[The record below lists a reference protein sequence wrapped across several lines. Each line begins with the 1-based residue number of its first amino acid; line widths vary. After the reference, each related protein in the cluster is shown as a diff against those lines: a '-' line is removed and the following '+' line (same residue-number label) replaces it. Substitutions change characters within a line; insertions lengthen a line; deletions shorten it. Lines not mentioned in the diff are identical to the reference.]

1 MGDANTFNWQ
11 NSEMKKRI
19 DFVSFHVYPFFVSKT
34 GLSPGDSEA
43 GGIFGEGLNRFP
55 GNEVLSGKRPFW
67 IGETTV
73 DNYKR
78 DAIQKNRFEFGK
90 NWKLFLSLLNE
101 ERILEADKSLKQML
115 EISDLK
121 GKSFLDI
128 RSGSGLFSL
137 AARRFGRRNPRVKK
151 SLFL

>member
-1 MGDANTFNWQ
+1 MCIHFLFQRQVFLQGIRRLVVYLVRVSTGFQ
-11 NSEMKKRI
+11 EMKFYR
-19 DFVSFHVYPFFVSKT
+19 
-34 GLSPGDSEA
+34 E
-43 GGIFGEGLNRFP
+43 
-55 GNEVLSGKRPFW
+55 KRPFW